1 MWRCIKSTFMA
12 IGASLLISGCAKS
25 TSAPPAML
33 REMARSYLIGTTYDK
48 ALIAAQQDNQR
59 AVRESLR
66 QLDQLNATSF
76 SADLQLSR
84 AEDLVRAAEN
94 LDVRAEQLKTQS
106 PMRYQQIKSEAGQQ
120 YRAALRWSPEFPS
133 DDPLLLNA
141 LGYYLAD
148 RGHSKADFELA
159 AELTNRAIA
168 LLQKS
173 MAGNRSQRALNQIAQ
188 QQALTRD
195 SYAWALY
202 KLKRYDEA
210 ETAQRAAW
218 AQANSSGMKDRV
230 ALAEL
235 KSHLAEIL
243 KARDKKANDA
253 MKELQRLQEE
263 IKKGVSTNHDRNSTN
278 RSPGFRR

>member
-1 MWRCIKSTFMA
+1 MWRCIKSTFVV

-25 TSAPPAML
+25 TSAPSAML

-48 ALIAAQQDNQR
+48 ALIATRQDNQR
-59 AVRESLR
+59 AVRENLR
-66 QLDQLNATSF
+66 QLDQLNATGV
-76 SADLQLSR
+76 SANLQLSR
-84 AEDLVRAAEN
+84 AEDLVQLAEN
-94 LDVRAEQLKTQS
+94 LDTRAEQLKTQS
-106 PMRYQQIKSEAGQQ
+106 PMRYYQIKGEAGQQ
-120 YRAALRWSPEFPS
+120 YRAALRWSPKFPS
-133 DDPLLLNA
+133 TDPLLLNA

-173 MAGNRSQRALNQIAQ
+173 MDGNKSFDKQVAQ

-210 ETAQRAAW
+210 ETAQRAAL
-218 AQANSSGMKDRV
+218 AQARSSGLKDRE
-230 ALAEL
+230 ALAEWE
-235 KSHLAEIL
+235 SHLAKIL
-243 KARDKKANDA
+243 KAEGK
-253 MKELQRLQEE
+253 
-263 IKKGVSTNHDRNSTN
+263 
-278 RSPGFRR
+278 

>member
-1 MWRCIKSTFMA
+1 
-12 IGASLLISGCAKS
+12 
-25 TSAPPAML
+25 ML

-59 AVRESLR
+59 AMRENLR
-66 QLDQLNATSF
+66 QLDQLNATGV
-76 SADLQLSR
+76 SANLQLSR
-84 AEDLVRAAEN
+84 AEDLVQLAEN

-106 PMRYQQIKSEAGQQ
+106 PMRYYQIKGEAGQQ

-133 DDPLLLNA
+133 TDPQLLNA

-148 RGHSKADFELA
+148 RGHSKVDFELA

-173 MAGNRSQRALNQIAQ
+173 MDGNRSNRALNQIAQ
-188 QQALTRD
+188 QQVQTRD

-210 ETAQRAAW
+210 ETAQRAAL
-218 AQANSSGMKDRV
+218 AQAKSSGLKDRV

-235 KSHLAEIL
+235 ESHLAEIL
-243 KARDKKANDA
+243 KAEGK
-253 MKELQRLQEE
+253 
-263 IKKGVSTNHDRNSTN
+263 
-278 RSPGFRR
+278 